1 MTMEPKDLSVPAEVS
16 ALDDQAASIVE
27 GLASLPLSPS
37 AELLARVEEFQ
48 QVRAHLSAAP
58 VFPDALLR
66 DTQLAVAVSSVGDQ
80 VVVPLRKRRGPSSVV
95 AVGIAAAAALLL
107 VAVSLTSGVFESGS
121 DDVALEALPSPTTYA
136 AANQETS
143 GAVEPVETQA
153 TFATESDFSGDAP
166 IVPESLA
173 LERSAD
179 LLEGS
184 PFLDLQSFEE
194 TATERFFARRE
205 SAALSHENSPC
216 GFSLTQQQELLG
228 ELPDGSEWLP
238 VEVEGHQQELLV
250 IFGHFNLLIVDPFD
264 CLNRF
269 LVEVI
274 VP

>member
-37 AELLARVEEFQ
+37 AELLARVEEFH

-80 VVVPLRKRRGPSSVV
+80 VVVP
-95 AVGIAAAAALLL
+95 A
-107 VAVSLTSGVFESGS
+107 
-121 DDVALEALPSPTTYA
+121 
-136 AANQETS
+136 S
-143 GAVEPVETQA
+143 GATESVETQA
-153 TFATESDFSGDAP
+153 TFATEADFSGDAP

-173 LERSAD
+173 LKHSAD
-179 LLEGS
+179 LRDGL

-194 TATERFFARRE
+194 AATERFFARHE
-205 SAALSHENSPC
+205 TAALSHEDSPC
-216 GFSLTQQQELLG
+216 GFSLAKQQELLG

-238 VEVEGHQQELLV
+238 VEVEGHQQEVLV
-250 IFGHFNLLIVDPFD
+250 IFGHFNLLLVDPFD

-269 LVEVI
+269 LIEVI

>member
-37 AELLARVEEFQ
+37 AELLARVEEFH

-153 TFATESDFSGDAP
+153 TFATEA
-166 IVPESLA
+166 E
-173 LERSAD
+173 
-179 LLEGS
+179 
-184 PFLDLQSFEE
+184 PFLPLVAEALAVGTLAVADALPRGAPAHLPPP
-194 TATERFFARRE
+194 TLGAAAARSPRSLP
-205 SAALSHENSPC
+205 SAP
-216 GFSLTQQQELLG
+216 
-228 ELPDGSEWLP
+228 
-238 VEVEGHQQELLV
+238 
-250 IFGHFNLLIVDPFD
+250 
-264 CLNRF
+264 
-269 LVEVI
+269 
-274 VP
+274 